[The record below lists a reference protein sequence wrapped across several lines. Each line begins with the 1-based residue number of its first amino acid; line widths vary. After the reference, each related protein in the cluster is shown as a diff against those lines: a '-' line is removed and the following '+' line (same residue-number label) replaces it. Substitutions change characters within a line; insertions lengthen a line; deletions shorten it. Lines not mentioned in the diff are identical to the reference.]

1 MDSYWIIIVILGVAS
16 VNQDFTYI
24 YEVIDVYPGE
34 QACVDIPIID
44 DFIYEGSEIFEVVM
58 SHVNGSLSKFSSS
71 SMAVIILEDDTS
83 E

>member
-1 MDSYWIIIVILGVAS
+1 MTIIISNSGVAS
-16 VNQDFTYI
+16 VNQDFTYT

-44 DFIYEGSEIFEVVM
+44 DLIYEGSETFEVVM
-58 SHVNGSLSKFSSS
+58 SAVNGSSSNFSSS
-71 SMAVIILEDDTS
+71 SMTVFILEDDTS

>member
-1 MDSYWIIIVILGVAS
+1 M
-16 VNQDFTYI
+16 
-24 YEVIDVYPGE
+24 IDVYPEE

-58 SHVNGSLSKFSSS
+58 SPVNGSLSNFSSS
-71 SMAVIILEDDTS
+71 SIAVIIQDDDTS